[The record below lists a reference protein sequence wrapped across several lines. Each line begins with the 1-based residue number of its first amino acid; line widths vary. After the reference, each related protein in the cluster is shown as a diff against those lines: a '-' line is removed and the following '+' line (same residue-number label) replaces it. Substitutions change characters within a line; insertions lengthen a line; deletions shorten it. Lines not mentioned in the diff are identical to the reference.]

1 MTPSVTQ
8 APPLEA
14 EELAGILSAY
24 TEVTERLQCSHDKL
38 VAEVARLRGEL
49 ANKNREL
56 ERRSRLAALGQMAA
70 GMAHEIRNPL
80 GGIALYASLLSRQL
94 ADQAGPRGLAERIAG
109 AVERLDAIVN
119 DILAFA
125 GEMHPQKR
133 PVLLSAIVDEAQEL
147 ARGRLEAAG
156 TGLACQ
162 IDGDA
167 ELLADPMLL
176 VRAISN
182 LLFNASDAAG
192 AGEVLL
198 SAGTEDEQ
206 VCIRVSDSGP
216 GVPKQIMDKIFNPFF
231 TTKDMGTGLGLAI
244 VHRIV
249 EGHGGQIAVTNA
261 AAPCGLGGACFSI
274 TLPVHPARGAGE
286 GEPGT
291 GDVLGTGTV
300 AHAVE

>member
-1 MTPSVTQ
+1 MTPSASQ
-8 APPLEA
+8 AAPLEA
-14 EELAGILSAY
+14 GELAGILSAY

-49 ANKNREL
+49 ANKDRQL

-80 GGIALYASLLSRQL
+80 GGIALYASLLVRQL
-94 ADQAGPRGLAERIAG
+94 ADHPGPCGLAERIAG
-109 AVERLDAIVN
+109 AVERLDAIVK

-133 PVLLSAIVDEAQEL
+133 SVLLSAVVGEAREL

-156 TGLACQ
+156 TRLACRL
-162 IDGDA
+162 DGDA
-167 ELLADPMLL
+167 EFLADPMLL
-176 VRAISN
+176 VRAVGN

-192 AGEVLL
+192 EGEVLL
-198 SAGTEDEQ
+198 TAGREDGH

-216 GVPKQIMDKIFNPFF
+216 GIPRKIMDKIFNPFF

-249 EGHGGQIAVTNA
+249 ESHGGQIAVANA
-261 AAPCGLGGACFSI
+261 APPAGLGGASFSI
-274 TLPVHPARGAGE
+274 TLPVAGLPAGPLAEDLPDER
-286 GEPGT
+286 
-291 GDVLGTGTV
+291 
-300 AHAVE
+300 